1 MVTQKGNKSLDH
13 IDTDVLITTNSLVKF
28 LTGRLK

>member
-13 IDTDVLITTNSLVKF
+13 IDTDVLITSNSLVKF
-28 LTGRLK
+28 LTDRLK

>member
-13 IDTDVLITTNSLVKF
+13 IDTDILITINSLVKF